1 MISPQ
6 LDEIRRLYSEAEY
19 AIKRYERIALEEQVA
34 AINELRYAGHHIL
47 AASKAE
53 DAPEVESNIV
63 EARIHCL
70 RAVNDAKD
78 AAIVSQL
85 EFFEQ
90 FHDCRFAATEL
101 EKAIPDWKTCF
112 SEISALQKKLATAG
126 MAKDVAYGDEA
137 DSAILRM
144 MELREKF
151 TAVLPLLNENR
162 FMEETAAKMREQ
174 EHAEAERKQEQEEK
188 DAARVTEHRHFVI
201 SIFVA
206 VALALLGIAVSI
218 LI

>member
-1 MISPQ
+1 MTSPP
-6 LDEIRRLYSEAEY
+6 LDDIRKLYSDAEY

-47 AASKAE
+47 EASKTKDADRMQSHIAE
-53 DAPEVESNIV
+53 AS
-63 EARIHCL
+63 IHCV

-78 AAIVSQL
+78 AAIVAQL

-101 EKAIPDWKTCF
+101 EAAIPDWKACF
-112 SEISALQKKLATAG
+112 SEIASLQKKLAFAG
-126 MAKDVAYGDEA
+126 MAKDIAYGDEV

-151 TAVLPLLNENR
+151 TAALPLLNENR
-162 FMEETAAKMREQ
+162 FNEEASVRLREK
-174 EHAEAERKQEQEEK
+174 EHAEAVKRQEQEEK
-188 DAARVTEHRHFVI
+188 DAARITEHRHFVI
-201 SIFVA
+201 SIVVA
-206 VALALLGIAVSI
+206 VVLAILGIAFS
-218 LI
+218 LL

>member
-101 EKAIPDWKTCF
+101 EKVIPDWKTCF
-112 SEISALQKKLATAG
+112 SEISALQKKLATA
-126 MAKDVAYGDEA
+126 AHRLTE
-137 DSAILRM
+137 
-144 MELREKF
+144 
-151 TAVLPLLNENR
+151 
-162 FMEETAAKMREQ
+162 
-174 EHAEAERKQEQEEK
+174 
-188 DAARVTEHRHFVI
+188 AARAQDAQSPADQLGRPRRPGHGTGFVHRRG
-201 SIFVA
+201 
-206 VALALLGIAVSI
+206 ALRRSRRQEDALPARMTRKLARRQTHRPTPASSAASWGKGGRLPQNARNDA
-218 LI
+218 

>member
-1 MISPQ
+1 MTSPP
-6 LDEIRRLYSEAEY
+6 LDDIRKLYSDAEY

-47 AASKAE
+47 EASKSE
-53 DAPEVESNIV
+53 DADGIQSHID
-63 EARIHCL
+63 EAAIHCV

-78 AAIVSQL
+78 AAIVAQL

-101 EKAIPDWKTCF
+101 ETAIPDWKACF
-112 SEISALQKKLATAG
+112 AEIASLQKKLASAG
-126 MAKDVAYGDEA
+126 MAKDIAYGDEV

-151 TAVLPLLNENR
+151 TAALPLLNENR
-162 FMEETAAKMREQ
+162 FNEEAAERLREK
-174 EHAEAERKQEQEEK
+174 EHAEAAKRQEQEEK
-188 DAARVTEHRHFVI
+188 DAARITEHRHFVI
-201 SIFVA
+201 SIVVA
-206 VALALLGIAVSI
+206 VVLAILGIAFS
-218 LI
+218 LL